1 MIGYL
6 KPEKMELVMKDYQ
19 YYKMYYCSI
28 CRHLVRNNLR
38 VYSFLTG
45 YEGTLL
51 AILYNEL
58 VVQDGETILDNCSGV
73 PLAKVPVLPADHEA
87 VELGAYLCLLAFQV
101 KFQDNLLDETGFWI
115 TRYNQFLKNHI
126 EKSAYKRKDIY
137 EKFKIDLNYV
147 RGKQKELRELEE
159 DASIR
164 EITVY
169 LDHWGDL
176 FAYIMTQ
183 PFSKKI
189 EEKRF
194 QALRDMFSGLGK
206 IINILD
212 AMADIREDLASGQF
226 NPILKVDSPRN
237 PKDKEWLKIAYK
249 NYSGMIKMERQKIF
263 KLLSVLALRESFAI
277 VQNILTHCLDRELK
291 KVFDLMVLNDLKG
304 EGRLLFNCKD
314 F

>member
-6 KPEKMELVMKDYQ
+6 KPDKMELVMKDYQ

-38 VYSFLTG
+38 IYSFLTG

-51 AILYNEL
+51 AMLYNEL
-58 VVQDGETILDNCSGV
+58 IVQDGAAVLDNCSGV
-73 PLAKVPVLPADHEA
+73 PLAKVPVLPSNHEA
-87 VELGAYLCLLAFQV
+87 IELGAYLCLLAFQV

-115 TRYNQFLKNHI
+115 TKYNQFLKGHI
-126 EKSAYKRKDIY
+126 EKSAKKQKEVY

-147 RGKQKELRELEE
+147 HAKQKELKSLEE
-159 DASIR
+159 DSSIKKAD
-164 EITVY
+164 VY

-183 PFSKKI
+183 PFSGKI
-189 EEKRF
+189 EPERYE
-194 QALRDMFSGLGK
+194 ALKGLFSGLGK
-206 IINILD
+206 IINLLD
-212 AMADIREDLASGQF
+212 ALADIRIDSDSGQF
-226 NPILKVDSPRN
+226 NPILKAES
-237 PKDKEWLKIAYK
+237 PKDPQKKEWLESTYN
-249 NYSGMIKMERQKIF
+249 NYTGLINSERQKI
-263 KLLSVLALRESFAI
+263 LNTLPALALRESLSI

-291 KVFDLMVLNDLKG
+291 KVFDSMVLNDSK
-304 EGRLLFNCKD
+304 EKNRLLFNCKD

>member
-51 AILYNEL
+51 AMLYNEL
-58 VVQDGETILDNCSGV
+58 VVQNGEAILDNCSGV

-87 VELGAYLCLLAFQV
+87 IELGSYLCLLAFQV

-115 TRYNQFLKNHI
+115 TKYNQFLKNHI
-126 EKSAYKRKDIY
+126 EKSANKQKEVY
-137 EKFKIDLNYV
+137 EKFKIDLKYV
-147 RGKQKELRELEE
+147 HKKQIELRALEE
-159 DASIR
+159 DSSVRDSTI
-164 EITVY
+164 Y
-169 LDHWGDL
+169 LDHWGSL

-183 PFSKKI
+183 PFSEKI
-189 EEKRF
+189 DEERC
-194 QALRDMFSGLGK
+194 QALREMFTGLGK
-206 IINILD
+206 IINLLD
-212 AMADIREDLASGQF
+212 AMADVKEDAASGQF
-226 NPILKVDSPRN
+226 NPILKAESPEN
-237 PKDKEWLKIAYK
+237 SKDREWLESAYK
-249 NYSGMIKMERQKIF
+249 IYSGIIQTERQKIL
-263 KLLSVLALRESFAI
+263 KLFPVLALRESLSI

-291 KVFDLMVLNDLKG
+291 KVFDSMVLDESK
-304 EGRLLFNCKD
+304 EKGRLLFNCKD

>member
-6 KPEKMELVMKDYQ
+6 KPDKMELVMKDYQ

-28 CRHLVRNNLR
+28 CRHLVKNNLR
-38 VYSFLTG
+38 IYSFLTG

-51 AILYNEL
+51 AMLYNEL
-58 VVQDGETILDNCSGV
+58 VVQNGEAILDNCSGV

-87 VELGAYLCLLAFQV
+87 IELGAYLCLLAFQV

-115 TRYNQFLKNHI
+115 TKYNQFLKNHI
-126 EKSAYKRKDIY
+126 EKSAKKRKDVY

-147 RGKQKELRELEE
+147 HEKQKELRALEE
-159 DASIR
+159 DLSIR
-164 EITVY
+164 EPAVY
-169 LDHWGDL
+169 LDHWGYL

-183 PFSKKI
+183 PFSEKV
-189 EEKRF
+189 EEKRC

-206 IINILD
+206 IINLLD
-212 AMADIREDLASGQF
+212 AMADVKEDASSGQF
-226 NPILKVDSPRN
+226 NPILKAES
-237 PKDKEWLKIAYK
+237 PKDPKDREWLEFAYK
-249 NYSGMIKMERQKIF
+249 SYSGMIKTERQKIF
-263 KLLSVLALRESFAI
+263 KLLPILALRESLSI

-291 KVFDLMVLNDLKG
+291 KVFDSMVLDDSKKEN
-304 EGRLLFNCKD
+304 RLLFNCKD